1 MEDALNR
8 YEKEL
13 LESEKDQ
20 QMHRENLQ
28 KAHNND
34 IKYIQDEKLKR
45 QRDMEENRLF
55 LKLQMEE
62 NKYRKDQ
69 ETQ

>member
-1 MEDALNR
+1 
-8 YEKEL
+8 
-13 LESEKDQ
+13 
-20 QMHRENLQ
+20 MHRENLQ